1 MKKIFK
7 LFLYVFVFLAFFICF
22 LPKESFYNLLEK
34 ELEKNQIIVSNE
46 IKDDKAFSFVVS
58 NAEIFYQGIN
68 GAKIDEMRFQT
79 YLFYTNVSLKN
90 INILESLSS
99 FIPTPIDEVV
109 ISHSIFNFYKI
120 KIKSKGIFGELTG
133 DINLFTKELKLEL
146 NASDKMKT
154 SYSKLL
160 KNMKFENERYFYE
173 YKF

>member
-7 LFLYVFVFLAFFICF
+7 LFLYIFVFLAFFLYF

-46 IKDDKAFSFVVS
+46 IKDDKAFSLIVS
-58 NAEIFYQGIN
+58 NADIFYQGIN
-68 GAKIDEMRFQT
+68 GAKIDEMRFET
-79 YLFYTNVSLKN
+79 YLFYTNIRLKN

-99 FIPTPIDEVV
+99 FVPTPIDEVV
-109 ISHSIFNFYKI
+109 IRHSIFNFYKI
-120 KIKSKGIFGELTG
+120 KIESKGIFGELTG

>member
-1 MKKIFK
+1 
-7 LFLYVFVFLAFFICF
+7 
-22 LPKESFYNLLEK
+22 
-34 ELEKNQIIVSNE
+34 
-46 IKDDKAFSFVVS
+46 
-58 NAEIFYQGIN
+58 
-68 GAKIDEMRFQT
+68 MRFQT

-90 INILESLSS
+90 INILDSLSS

-154 SYSKLL
+154 SYLKLL
-160 KNMKFENERYFYE
+160 KNMRFENERYIYE

>member
-68 GAKIDEMRFQT
+68 GAKIDEMRFET
-79 YLFYTNVSLKN
+79 YLFYTNINLKN
-90 INILESLSS
+90 INILDSLSS
-99 FIPTPIDEVV
+99 FIPTPIDEV
-109 ISHSIFNFYKI
+109 IINHSIFNFYKI
-120 KIKSKGIFGELTG
+120 KIKSTGIFGELTG

-160 KNMKFENERYFYE
+160 RNMKFENERYFYE

>member
-7 LFLYVFVFLAFFICF
+7 LFLYIFVFLAFFLYF

-46 IKDDKAFSFVVS
+46 IKDDKAFSLTVS
-58 NAEIFYQGIN
+58 NADIFYQGIN
-68 GAKIDEMRFQT
+68 GAKIDEMRFET
-79 YLFYTNVSLKN
+79 YLFYTNICLKN

-99 FIPTPIDEVV
+99 FVPTPIDEVV

-120 KIKSKGIFGELTG
+120 EVKSKGIFGELTG

>member
-7 LFLYVFVFLAFFICF
+7 LFLYVFVFLAFFIYF

-34 ELEKNQIIVSNE
+34 ELEKNQIVVSNE
-46 IKDDKAFSFVVS
+46 TKDDKAFSFVVS

-79 YLFYTNVSLKN
+79 YLFYTNISLKN
-90 INILESLSS
+90 INILERLSS
-99 FIPTPIDEVV
+99 FIPTPIDEV
-109 ISHSIFNFYKI
+109 IINHSIFNFYKI
-120 KIKSKGIFGELTG
+120 KIKSKGIFGELIG
-133 DINLFTKELKLEL
+133 DVNLFTKELKLEL

-154 SYSKLL
+154 SYPKLL
-160 KNMKFENERYFYE
+160 KDMKFENERYFYE

>member
-68 GAKIDEMRFQT
+68 GTKIDEMRFET
-79 YLFYTNVSLKN
+79 YLFDTNISLKN
-90 INILESLSS
+90 INILDSLSS
-99 FIPTPIDEVV
+99 FIPTPIDEV
-109 ISHSIFNFYKI
+109 IINHSIFNFYKI

-154 SYSKLL
+154 SYLKLL
-160 KNMKFENERYFYE
+160 KNMRFENERYIYE

>member
-7 LFLYVFVFLAFFICF
+7 LFLYTFVFLAFFLYF

-46 IKDDKAFSFVVS
+46 IKDDKAFSLIVS
-58 NAEIFYQGIN
+58 NADIFYQGIN
-68 GAKIDEMRFQT
+68 GAKIDEMRFET
-79 YLFYTNVSLKN
+79 YLFYTNIRLKN

-99 FIPTPIDEVV
+99 FVPTPIDEVV

-120 KIKSKGIFGELTG
+120 EIESKGIFGELTG

-160 KNMKFENERYFYE
+160 KNMKLENERYFYE

>member
-46 IKDDKAFSFVVS
+46 IKDDKAFSLIVS
-58 NAEIFYQGIN
+58 NADIFYQGIN
-68 GAKIDEMRFQT
+68 GAKIDEMRFET
-79 YLFYTNVSLKN
+79 YLFYTNIRLKN
-90 INILESLSS
+90 LNILESLSS
-99 FIPTPIDEVV
+99 FVPTPIDEVV

-160 KNMKFENERYFYE
+160 RNMKFENERYFYE

>member
-79 YLFYTNVSLKN
+79 YLFYTNMSLKN

-99 FIPTPIDEVV
+99 FIPTPIDEV
-109 ISHSIFNFYKI
+109 IINHSIFNFHKI

-160 KNMKFENERYFYE
+160 KNMKLENERYFYE